1 MCPTYVQYAINSVTI
16 VFGVYLSG
24 GGRDVCC
31 EGVKIVAAA
40 AAVRSEEYLCTKRT
54 ERVYGII
61 G

>member
-1 MCPTYVQYAINSVTI
+1 M
-16 VFGVYLSG
+16 GG

-54 ERVYGII
+54 ERVYGLI